1 MPLPHSLRRLLSGS
15 GAPWVDTLDK
25 ALDTAPSVSLRLNPD
40 KSTAADAPS
49 GGRPVAWCPD
59 GYHLQERPRFTFDP
73 AMHQG
78 RYYVQDAS
86 SMFIGHVVRHL
97 LGEETVPVKVL
108 DACAAPGGKTTAII
122 SALPPGSLVVA
133 NEYDSRR
140 AAVLRENLAKWGY
153 PLTAVT
159 QGDTSR
165 FRATPGYFDIIAADV
180 PCSGEGM
187 MRKDDEAV
195 AQWSPELVDRCV
207 VRQEEIVCNLWTA
220 LRPGG
225 YLIYSTCTF
234 NTAENEAVVARM
246 IKDYGAQPVEIPV
259 DASWGVASSL
269 VEEIPAARF
278 IPGLIEGEGLFMAV
292 VRKPADDCISP
303 FRSKKRDKSP
313 SRQPKSLPVPKEV
326 KNWLLD
332 KYPARLSVVDSS
344 VIADFTPGEPYP
356 AILTIATLKGRD
368 AIPSQQLA
376 MSLALNAEAF
386 PSCEVSADTAIDYL
400 RCEAVTLP
408 SGTPRGIVLLTYQ
421 DHPLG
426 FVKNLG
432 NRANNLYPK
441 PWRILS
447 RPQIPQKE

>member
-1 MPLPHSLRRLLSGS
+1 MSLPDTLRRLLTEA

-25 ALDTAPSVSLRLNPD
+25 ALDTAPSVSIRLNPE

-49 GGRPVAWCPD
+49 GSRPVAWCP
-59 GYHLQERPRFTFDP
+59 GGFHLAERPRFTFDP

-86 SMFIGHVVRHL
+86 SMFVSHVVRHL
-97 LGEETVPVKVL
+97 LGEAAEPVKVL

-122 SALPPGSLVVA
+122 SALPSGSLMVA
-133 NEYDSRR
+133 NEYDPRR

-165 FRATPGYFDIIAADV
+165 FCATPGYFDIIAADV

-195 AQWSPELVDRCV
+195 AQWSPELVDRCAA
-207 VRQEEIVCNLWTA
+207 RQEEIIRNLWSA
-220 LRPGG
+220 LCPGG

-234 NTAENEAVVARM
+234 NTAENEAIVARM

-259 DASWGVASSL
+259 DTSWGIAPAL
-269 VEEIPAARF
+269 VTGIPAARF
-278 IPGLIEGEGLFMAV
+278 VPGLIEGEGLFMAV
-292 VRKPADDCISP
+292 VRKPADDCIASS
-303 FRSKKRDKSP
+303 RSKKRDKTVR
-313 SRQPKSLPVPKEV
+313 RQSKPLPVPKEV
-326 KNWLLD
+326 KNWLSE
-332 KYPARLSVVDSS
+332 KYPAQLSVVDNS

-356 AILTIATLKGRD
+356 VTLTVGALKGRD
-368 AIPSQQLA
+368 VIPSQQLA
-376 MSLALNAEAF
+376 MSLALNPESF
-386 PSCEVSADTAIDYL
+386 QRCEVDEATAIDYL

-408 SGTPRGIVLLTYQ
+408 AETPRGIVLLTCRQ
-421 DHPLG
+421 LPLG

-432 NRANNLYPK
+432 TRANNLYPK

-447 RPQIPQKE
+447 RP

>member
-1 MPLPHSLRRLLSGS
+1 MPLPDRLRRMLTEA
-15 GAPWVDTLDK
+15 GAPWVDTLDR
-25 ALDTAPSVSLRLNPD
+25 ALDTAPSVSVRLNPD
-40 KSTAADAPS
+40 NTTAADAPE
-49 GGRPVAWCPD
+49 GARPVAWCPA
-59 GYHLQERPRFTFDP
+59 GFHLPERPRFTFDP

-86 SMFIGHVVRHL
+86 SMFVSHVVRRL
-97 LGEETVPVKVL
+97 LDGCTEPVKVL

-122 SALPPGSLVVA
+122 SALPEGSLMVA
-133 NEYDSRR
+133 NEYDPRR
-140 AAVLRENLAKWGY
+140 ANILRENLAKWGY

-187 MRKDDEAV
+187 MRKDEEAV
-195 AQWSPELVDRCV
+195 AQWSPALVGQCAA
-207 VRQEEIVCNLWTA
+207 RQEEIVDNLWTA

-234 NTAENEAVVARM
+234 NTSENEAVVSRLIAE
-246 IKDYGAQPVEIPV
+246 YGAEPVEIPV
-259 DASWGVASSL
+259 DPAWGIAPSLASTV
-269 VEEIPAARF
+269 PAARF

-292 VRKPADDCISP
+292 VRKPEGDSP
-303 FRSKKRDKSP
+303 AGRQRKTRDKSARKQAKP
-313 SRQPKSLPVPKEV
+313 QPIPKEV
-326 KNWLLD
+326 SRWISD
-332 KYPARLSVVDSS
+332 KYPARMSVVDGE

-356 AILTIATLKGRD
+356 ATLAVATLKGRD

-376 MSLALNAEAF
+376 MSLALNREAF
-386 PSCEVSADTAIDYL
+386 PRYEVDKTNAIDYL

-408 SGTPRGIVLLTYQ
+408 SDAPRSFVLLTYQ
-421 DHPLG
+421 GYPLG

-432 NRANNLYPK
+432 SRANNLYPK

-447 RPQIPQKE
+447 KAPSQL